1 MGKSQKHRG
10 FPKAS
15 ARSARSFEKLEI
27 RCLLT
32 TGENLLFLDG
42 LQPSESMG
50 VDGFMTANAGEFYY
64 VANRAGQSELWKS
77 DGTTLGTKNIDRAA
91 YIHSPTVVGEKLY
104 YVVSN
109 ANGTE
114 NLAGV
119 STDLTHINN
128 LTDVAGTLYFT
139 ADDGIDGLDLWK
151 YEPDAY
157 DATLVHDFHGS
168 LDHSILNNF
177 TTVGTSLYFVV
188 TADFGGSSLWK
199 SDGTNAGTFEV
210 TSLENGNGPADFELA
225 DVNGTLFFYDYH
237 SEFSPTGVTVNARL
251 WRTQATGFELVTSI
265 PSGSLSELTD
275 VDGVLYFAMWGAGTA
290 SDISLWKS
298 DGTADGTVLVK
309 AIDQRNF
316 SSNGIPSDFTEVQGI
331 LYFTADDEVHG
342 KELWRSDGTTVGT
355 YMLRDTYPNY
365 SGGFADSPAHLVNLN
380 DSLYFMARSPQQDM
394 ALWKS
399 DGTTIGTTVIS
410 AFNQSAVFVAVTTPI
425 NGPANDILYFVTDDG
440 ETGLSLWK
448 SDGSSQNTRL
458 ALATGIPSLGI
469 TQSTMQGTELFF
481 VPSDGL
487 NSSSLWTTDGTANG
501 TRLIMGTVPGRVE
514 STSGWSHVGN
524 LKAYQSAIYFTAD
537 DGIHGDELWISHG
550 TPESTHLFADL
561 ATGRYNASPR
571 NLTISGG
578 LLYFTTNEGTK
589 LWRSDGTDEG
599 TYEFSSSI
607 ASGLRSKFTNL
618 TDVDGSL
625 FFLDTDLDFL
635 QTSLWKSDGT
645 LQRTEQVKQLH
656 FPTSYDFDSSQ
667 PHPANEFADDFFAF
681 AGALY
686 FSTEDGIHGREL
698 WRSDGTP
705 EGTAM
710 VQDINREFGVHP
722 YLKSYP
728 RDFVDLNGVL
738 YFTADDGVHGRELW
752 TSDGSRDGTYMVA
765 NIRNDSFQQ
774 YRSSNPSSLIE
785 WQNKLYFAATD
796 GGFEGQLDSSGYGVE
811 LWRSD
816 GTSPGTERVKDIYP
830 GAWAATPRELTPVSN
845 AFYFSADDG
854 THGRSMWIS
863 DGTLGGTSRFADV
876 NGLTWSHPHNLV
888 AGTDKLF
895 FVSQSS
901 LWSLSADVP
910 VPEITYKQRA
920 LVLNQDRLG
929 YLGSTLN
936 GDRWVF
942 AANAGNEIRFDLGQT
957 FGAVR
962 FRLKGP
968 QGWIGFDDLSVD
980 SGTLTLPHSGR
991 YELEATLRA
1000 GLTGTYSFRM
1010 DQATFTTLTIGQSY
1024 AGQIAGT
1031 GFAQMFQ
1038 VEVPFDG
1045 VLATTLDNA
1054 HNSDNIEIY
1063 LRRGAP
1069 PTRNTY
1075 DVRRTKPG
1083 ADHSLWLPEARAGTW
1098 YVLIYADYAPV
1109 PGAFTILM
1117 ENPPVLALAITP
1129 TAQPNFEPT
1138 WIAIKGGGFDATTT
1152 VEFIGLDGMS
1162 RTPTDTEFVSSTSLQ
1177 VLLDLGTWKPDNYRV
1192 VVHKGVFTHELS
1204 TPFAVTREPYKL
1216 ETKLIVPS
1224 QVGFNI
1230 PIRQT
1235 IWIEYTNSGRIPLP
1249 APLLKLTGSNGA
1261 RLTDDETLA
1270 VPKRGFGTIP
1280 NVSSTVQVMGLG
1292 KSDMPWL
1299 LMPGETNRIPV
1310 YYLGLSE
1317 AGSYP
1322 DVTFRLE
1329 SLTTDNLHM
1338 IDWSSQE
1345 SQIKPVEMNDRS
1357 WELSFEFLQSL
1368 IGKSW
1373 GGYASTLANI
1383 ANDKLA
1389 APTSLTSLRVQDL
1402 WNETLV
1408 NVGSFVNLI
1417 VRPESLGLDALPDIP
1432 NYPNC
1437 PSELQLYNNYLALL
1451 GESSTLLSERLQ
1463 LNQAA
1468 DSLRTAIGQ
1477 FYSTALSLI
1486 YDAVQPIVDR
1496 VAGLFAALR
1505 TTVLTIE
1512 AREVIADFLHT
1523 VVSDGTSALLR
1534 IGSGQVVEGLTIV
1547 DILAHAGLTP
1557 PLANLLSEFREGQEY
1572 AEVLSNFRFFAS
1584 TFFTRIDTLSNDA
1597 SAHNSAVASLE
1608 NRISIHNG
1616 NVVDYEIQNSAC
1628 VNNLPQINVQGTT
1641 VIEGDVSL
1649 ANAQSLP
1656 PNATYA
1662 VFNVTLSEPS
1672 LSPVTFQWTTTGGF
1686 VGTALQVDDYLAVSG
1701 TAEFQAG
1708 ATQSQVLVPIVGD
1721 VLPESNEYFFI
1732 YIFSPVGGVI
1742 NAGVASA
1749 RIMDDDAQGKLP
1761 SFAPGAASET
1771 HSNTVGSFDPNDII
1785 GPIGYGPKHFVD
1797 SETLLAYT
1805 IRFENAANATA
1816 PAREITI
1823 TNPLD
1828 ADLDL
1833 NSLELTEITFANRT
1847 IFIPSGFDSHQENVR
1862 LAINGADI
1870 LAEVSASINREAR
1883 ELVLTLRAIDPI
1895 TGWFSEDPLVG
1906 LLYPENDTGR
1916 GQGSISYIIKPKA
1929 GLPTGTT
1936 LENFASIVFD
1946 LNSPI
1951 NTPAVHNTIDATG
1964 PTSQVAELPTTTTS
1978 TTVTIH
1984 WQGQDDELGSGV
1996 ASYDLYGSRDGDA
2009 FVPYALNT
2017 AATSMAFE
2025 LAAAHTYAFYT
2036 VATDHVGNRQS
2047 TPVAA
2052 QASILVLPLSWQNK
2066 LEPTDVN
2073 ANGVVSPLD
2082 ALLVINWLNSH
2093 DRSQPLPKPSE
2104 SLHPQPYFDVNGD
2117 GIVSPLD
2124 ALLVINRLNR
2134 DRNSGSEGEGGL
2146 VESARNPVL
2155 TVRPSPVPFNL
2166 GSVRRARHIDGLIIW
2181 TVVDETLLS
2190 LLASE
2195 ARST

>member
-1 MGKSQKHRG
+1 MGKPQKHQEIA
-10 FPKAS
+10 KAS
-15 ARSARSFEKLEI
+15 PRRARSFEKLEI

-50 VDGFMTANAGEFYY
+50 VDGFMAAHAGEFYY
-64 VANRAGQSELWKS
+64 VVNRTGQSELWKS

-91 YIHSPTVVGEKLY
+91 HIHSPTVVGEKLF

-109 ANGTE
+109 ANGAE
-114 NLAGV
+114 SLAGV
-119 STDLTHINN
+119 RTDLTHINN

-168 LDHSILNNF
+168 LDNSILNNF

-188 TADFGGSSLWK
+188 TAGFGGSSLWT
-199 SDGTNAGTFEV
+199 SDGTKAGTFEV
-210 TSLENGNGPADFELA
+210 TNLEIANGPAEFDLA
-225 DVNGTLFFYDYH
+225 DVNGTLYFYDYH

-251 WRTQATGFELVTSI
+251 WRTQTTGFELVASI

-309 AIDQRNF
+309 AIDQRNY
-316 SSNGIPSDFTEVQGI
+316 SSGGMPQDFTVVQGI

-342 KELWRSDGTTVGT
+342 KELWRSDGTTDGT

-380 DSLYFMARSPQQDM
+380 ESLYFMARSPQQDM
-394 ALWKS
+394 AMWKS
-399 DGTTIGTTVIS
+399 DGTTIGTNVIS
-410 AFNQSAVFVAVTTPI
+410 AFNQSAVFVAVTTPT
-425 NGPANDILYFVTDDG
+425 NRPANDILYFVTDDG

-469 TQSTMQGTELFF
+469 TQSTMQGSEWFF

-487 NSSSLWTTDGTANG
+487 NTSSLWLTDGTANG

-524 LKAYQSAIYFTAD
+524 LMAYQSAMYFTAD
-537 DGIHGDELWISHG
+537 DGIHGDELWVSHG

-561 ATGRYNASPR
+561 ATGRYSASPR

-578 LLYFTTNEGTK
+578 LLYFTTHEGTK
-589 LWRSDGTDEG
+589 LWRSDGTEGG
-599 TYEFSSSI
+599 TYDFSSSI
-607 ASGLRSKFTNL
+607 ASSLRSKFTNL

-625 FFLDTDLDFL
+625 FFLSTDPDFL

-645 LQRTEQVKQLH
+645 LHRTEQVKQLH
-656 FPTSYDFDSSQ
+656 FPTPYDFDSSQ
-667 PHPANEFADDFFAF
+667 RRPANEFADDFFAF

-698 WRSDGTP
+698 WRSDGTS

-728 RDFVDLNGVL
+728 RDFVDLNSVL

-785 WQNKLYFAATD
+785 LQNKLYFAATD
-796 GGFEGQLDSSGYGVE
+796 GGFEGQLDSTGHGVE

-830 GAWAATPRELTPVSN
+830 GAWAATPRELMPVNS

-854 THGRSMWIS
+854 THGRSLWIS
-863 DGTLGGTSRFADV
+863 DGTLGGTSRFTDV
-876 NGLTWSHPHNLV
+876 NGLTWSHPHNLA
-888 AGTDKLF
+888 AGSGKLF
-895 FVSQSS
+895 FVSQRS

-942 AANAGNEIRFDLGQT
+942 SANAGNEIRFDLGQT

-968 QGWIGFDDLSVD
+968 QGWIGFDDQSVD
-980 SGTLTLPHSGR
+980 SGTLTLPYSGR
-991 YELEATLRA
+991 YELEATLRD
-1000 GLTGTYSFRM
+1000 GVTGTYSFRM

-1024 AGQIAGT
+1024 AGLIAGT

-1054 HNSDNIEIY
+1054 RNSDNLEIY

-1162 RTPTDTEFVSSTSLQ
+1162 RTPTDTEYVSSTSLQ

-1216 ETKLIVPS
+1216 ETKLIVPGE
-1224 QVGFNI
+1224 VGFNI

-1322 DVTFRLE
+1322 AVTF
-1329 SLTTDNLHM
+1329 T
-1338 IDWSSQE
+1338 
-1345 SQIKPVEMNDRS
+1345 
-1357 WELSFEFLQSL
+1357 LQSL
-1368 IGKSW
+1368 TERNETAVEWNILEPGLRPAGVDDNAWKLQWSALKNWFGNSW
-1373 GGYASTLANI
+1373 GSYVGRLSEAINEWSQSSELGN
-1383 ANDKLA
+1383 
-1389 APTSLTSLRVQDL
+1389 PTVRSLFQLSVQTM
-1402 WNETLV
+1402 N
-1408 NVGSFVNLI
+1408 NFVFAVIGNTGTTNS
-1417 VRPESLGLDALPDIP
+1417 PNSGLDL
-1432 NYPNC
+1432 
-1437 PSELQLYNNYLALL
+1437 
-1451 GESSTLLSERLQ
+1451 
-1463 LNQAA
+1463 
-1468 DSLRTAIGQ
+1468 
-1477 FYSTALSLI
+1477 LSLI
-1486 YDAVQPIVDR
+1486 PDSISSPYGYR
-1496 VAGLFAALR
+1496 HYKNKVA
-1505 TTVLTIE
+1505 
-1512 AREVIADFLHT
+1512 
-1523 VVSDGTSALLR
+1523 
-1534 IGSGQVVEGLTIV
+1534 
-1547 DILAHAGLTP
+1547 P
-1557 PLANLLSEFREGQEY
+1557 
-1572 AEVLSNFRFFAS
+1572 
-1584 TFFTRIDTLSNDA
+1584 
-1597 SAHNSAVASLE
+1597 
-1608 NRISIHNG
+1608 HNG
-1616 NVVDYEIQNSAC
+1616 IDIPFEDDTPLGAI
-1628 VNNLPQINVQGTT
+1628 L
-1641 VIEGDVSL
+1641 
-1649 ANAQSLP
+1649 
-1656 PNATYA
+1656 
-1662 VFNVTLSEPS
+1662 
-1672 LSPVTFQWTTTGGF
+1672 GGADW
-1686 VGTALQVDDYLAVSG
+1686 VAKY
-1701 TAEFQAG
+1701 
-1708 ATQSQVLVPIVGD
+1708 
-1721 VLPESNEYFFI
+1721 VLPESTTYGHQIKLYNQSTGLGFFYSHLNPSTIEIYRDPVTHAIRLLPNIQPGQLVAKSGFTGQDITEEHLHLRMIKYLGNNDILDSEGDGNPLKHLEYASQYPLPPATGPNDPGFGISPSQVSLNLSVSAPSRDLQKVVIELESVNGTAPTNPYKPIKMEVDAREPDKARRLRNLEKHPDTWDIKRVLEGLPFDGNQSHNEWTFKVTASTVKGKSSFEYFTYWWDNSNPTSCGVSGGSGGGRTGI
-1732 YIFSPVGGVI
+1732 GNSP
-1742 NAGVASA
+1742 
-1749 RIMDDDAQGKLP
+1749 P
-1761 SFAPGAASET
+1761 PGASGSFLGMIVPPCPHFPAGASKV
-1771 HSNTVGSFDPNDII
+1771 SNTVGSFDPNDII
-1785 GPIGYGPKHFVD
+1785 GPTGYGPKHFVD
-1797 SETLLAYT
+1797 SDTLLAYT
-1805 IRFENAANATA
+1805 IRFENSANATA

-1828 ADLDL
+1828 EELDL

-1847 IFIPSGFDSHQENVR
+1847 IFIPPGYDTHQENVR

-1883 ELVLTLRAIDPI
+1883 ELVLTLRAIDPV

-1916 GQGSISYIIKPKA
+1916 GQGSISYIIRPKA
-1929 GLPTGTT
+1929 GLPTGTN

-1951 NTPAVHNTIDATG
+1951 NTPVVHNTIDATG
-1964 PTSQVAELPTTTTS
+1964 PTSQVAELPPTTTS

-1984 WQGQDDELGSGV
+1984 WQGQDDEQGSGV
-1996 ASYDLYGSRDGDA
+1996 ASYDVYGSRDGTA
-2009 FVPYALNT
+2009 FVPYALGT
-2017 AATSMAFE
+2017 AATAMTFE

-2052 QASILVLPLSWQNK
+2052 QASVLVLPLTWQNL

-2104 SLHPQPYFDVNGD
+2104 SLHPLPYFDVNGD

-2134 DRNSGSEGEGGL
+2134 DRSSGSEGEVGGL
-2146 VESARNPVL
+2146 LESARSPVL
-2155 TVRPSPVPFNL
+2155 TLRPSPVPFRRD
-2166 GSVRRARHIDGLIIW
+2166 SVRRASLIDSSIIL